1 MEDRHHR
8 NREMFLR
15 LKAFG
20 AAHTEIP
27 ATTVW
32 PQLLTD
38 LNSVIADL
46 DGHVSSEEVG
56 KGAKLAGTA
65 TRGAAREALR
75 DDVEAIVRTA
85 RVIGETEPGFDDR
98 FRMPRGDN
106 DQAMLDLG
114 RGIAALVADAAVKA
128 EFIKHAMP
136 SDFVADLNA
145 DLAALQDAI
154 GDQSEGRADVKS
166 AGVSID
172 ETDAHG
178 VRIARAMD
186 VVVNNFYRDNAPVL
200 AEWETARHVERAPRR
215 KKATPEEP
223 PKSPTPN
230 A

>member
-20 AAHTEIP
+20 ASHTEIP

-38 LNSVIADL
+38 LNSVVADL

-75 DDVEAIVRTA
+75 DDIEAIVRTA
-85 RVIGETEPGFDDR
+85 RVIGETQPGFDDK

-106 DQAMLDLG
+106 DQAMLDLA
-114 RGIAALVADAAVKA
+114 RGIAELVADAAVKA
-128 EFIKHAMP
+128 EFLKHAMP
-136 SDFVADLNA
+136 SDFVEDLSADI
-145 DLAALQDAI
+145 AALQDAI
-154 GDQSEGRADVKS
+154 GDQYGGRADIKS

-186 VVVNNFYRDNAPVL
+186 VVVNNFYRNNAAVL
-200 AEWETARHVERAPRR
+200 AEWETARHVERAPR
-215 KKATPEEP
+215 KKKTTPAEP
-223 PKSPTPN
+223 PKP
-230 A
+230 

>member
-20 AAHTEIP
+20 ASHTEIP
-27 ATTVW
+27 ATTIW

-85 RVIGETEPGFDDR
+85 RVIGETKPGFDDR

-106 DQAMLDLG
+106 DQAMLDLA

-128 EFIKHAMP
+128 DFIKHAMP
-136 SDFVADLNA
+136 SDFVEDLNA
-145 DLAALQDAI
+145 DIAALQDAI
-154 GDQSEGRADVKS
+154 GDQYEGRADIKS

-172 ETDAHG
+172 ETDTNG
-178 VRIARAMD
+178 MKTARAMD
-186 VVVNNFYRDNAPVL
+186 VLVKNFYSNKAAVL
-200 AEWETARHVERAPRR
+200 AEWETARHVERAPR
-215 KKATPEEP
+215 KAKPETAPAP
-223 PKSPTPN
+223 PAPK

>member
-20 AAHTEIP
+20 ASHPNIP

-32 PQLLTD
+32 PQLVTD

-46 DGHVSSEEVG
+46 DGQVSSEEVG

-65 TRGAAREALR
+65 TRSAAREALR
-75 DDVEAIVRTA
+75 EDVEAIVRTA
-85 RVIGETEPGFDDR
+85 RVIGETKPGFDDR

-106 DQAMLDLG
+106 DQAMLDLA

-128 EFIKHAMP
+128 EFISHAMP
-136 SDFVADLNA
+136 SDFVEDLNA
-145 DLAALQDAI
+145 DIAALQDAI
-154 GDQSEGRADVKS
+154 GDQSEGRAGIKS

-172 ETDAHG
+172 ETDARG

-186 VVVNNFYRDNAPVL
+186 VVVNNFHRNNAPVL

-215 KKATPEEP
+215 KKSTPEEP
-223 PKSPTPN
+223 PKP
-230 A
+230 